1 MKYNKEIYDKAES
14 QLYEFRKKSQED
26 LEFRKSVL
34 YRRVPEAREIEKELA
49 FTALKV
55 AKAVVCG
62 ANVSEEVQH
71 LRERNF
77 KLQER
82 LKEIIAN
89 FNFPENYLELHH
101 RCNECKD
108 KGFIDGKMCECM
120 KNLMKKQV
128 YNDVNKLSPLSLS
141 TFETFSLDY
150 YSDIRYE
157 ENMPSPRE
165 HMNAIFRA
173 CVDYADNFSLK
184 SRSILMKGGT
194 GLGKT
199 HLSLAIANT
208 VINNGFAV
216 IYVSAPNMV
225 SCLEKER
232 FKNLEVYSGSEQHF
246 INCDLLIIDDLGS
259 EFLTQFSNSA
269 IYNIV
274 NSRILSSKPTIIS
287 TNLDIAEIANNY
299 TERMASRILGESAI
313 YEFYGEDIRQKKGER
328 RRRGL

>member
-1 MKYNKEIYDKAES
+1 MKYNKEIYDRAES

-34 YRRVPEAREIEKELA
+34 YRRVPEAEKIERELA
-49 FTALKV
+49 FTALKA
-55 AKAVVCG
+55 AKAVICG
-62 ANVSEEVQH
+62 ANVGEEVKC
-71 LRERNF
+71 LRERNR

-82 LKEIIAN
+82 LKEIIAKL
-89 FNFPENYLELHH
+89 NFPENYLELEY
-101 RCNECKD
+101 RCNRCKD

-120 KNLMKKQV
+120 ENLMKKEV

-141 TFETFSLDY
+141 TFESFSLEY
-150 YSDIRYE
+150 YSNIRRR
-157 ENMPSPRE
+157 ENMPSARE
-165 HMNAIFRA
+165 HMSAIYRA

-184 SRSILMKGGT
+184 SSSIIMRGGT

-225 SCLEKER
+225 SCLEKEK
-232 FKNLEVYSGSEQHF
+232 FKGIGSYSGSEEHF

-259 EFLTQFSNSA
+259 EFSTQFSNSA

-287 TNLDIAEIANNY
+287 TNLDIAEIANIY

-313 YEFYGEDIRQKKGER
+313 YEFYGSDIRQEKSSR